1 MNVCLGTVLLTYSA
15 FLFFT
20 MHEALQVLT
29 HFSLAI
35 MCVSCTMLVYACIYI
50 YIYIYIYTRT
60 YILAY
65 ISLCLCIVG
74 DSGLDLQCLV
84 YFWMREAFVNLKHF
98 SLGIFMHL
106 CHVCEDTIMGVNK
119 KE

>member
-1 MNVCLGTVLLTYSA
+1 MPWDSALDLQCLPILHDARGASSFDA
-15 FLFFT
+15 FLSG
-20 MHEALQVLT
+20 HHV
-29 HFSLAI
+29 
-35 MCVSCTMLVYACIYI
+35 CVVYYACIRLHI
-50 YIYIYIYTRT
+50 HIYIYIYTHT

-106 CHVCEDTIMGVNK
+106 CHVCEDTTVGVNK